1 MTAGKL
7 SSSLLQ
13 SRDSYGSALDNIADV
28 YELSFESESSFAVT
42 AVYLGNGLYQAQYV
56 PFVAGTY
63 TVHVKLYDEHIYG
76 SPYEL

>member
-1 MTAGKL
+1 M
-7 SSSLLQ
+7 
-13 SRDSYGSALDNIADV
+13 